1 MKDHG
6 RIRVLLVGGEADSRE
21 PATALRE
28 HLEGARVL
36 SAPDPDAGFEV
47 LESRRIDCLVSTYRL
62 PEGDGL
68 TFFGAVREEYP
79 DLPFVLFAGADDADL
94 ARRALSA
101 GVAGYVRRGAG
112 EEQYVVLAHRIR
124 TAIEAS
130 PSAGDRIEREEVSRE
145 LQEFRDRYRSL
156 FENTN
161 DAVAWTEYEGETPY
175 IREANPAFRELFE
188 PDDGNVLDRP
198 LDDVVVDPANEER
211 YEPAVEV
218 SRRVRTGEHVSGEL
232 KRDTVDGPRTFIWE
246 AIPHALPGTDE
257 VKHTHAVYTDIS
269 ARKRRERELERYETM
284 VQASGDPVFT
294 IDADGRFTFVNDAL
308 VALTGYE
315 ESTLLGSGL
324 GTILTG
330 DASGQGRT
338 MSDSLL
344 TPDTDRRTTE
354 LTVETSEGERV
365 PCEIHVTP
373 LPFDEEFRGSVGVV
387 RDVSERREYE
397 QSLQRERAKYRSLFE
412 KSQDAIAL
420 VEFEGETPHIA
431 EINEPFRTLFE
442 PPGEGIVGKPLDDV
456 VAAESQ
462 QEEAENVS
470 QRVRQ
475 GTYLSGEL
483 ERMTVDGP
491 RDFLWQAVPL
501 TDPATGDVTR
511 AFAVYRDVSALRERE
526 RALERERDRLDEFA
540 SIVSHDLRNPLQVAR
555 GHLEI
560 ARDTG
565 GEDHFDT
572 IERSLRRME
581 TLLEDLLVLARED
594 GTVDGT
600 EPIDIAALVETCWR
614 EDIAGNGSLNLRTD
628 RTVMA
633 EQSRLRQLFS
643 NLLGNAVEHGST
655 SPDSQARQDA
665 LEHGSPEQSVSRDCA
680 AGPGV
685 GEGKPAGSTDG
696 VEITVGDLP
705 GGFYV
710 ADDGPGIPAE
720 EREQVFESGY
730 STSDDGTGFGLSI
743 VAEIAEAH
751 GWAVD
756 VVDADGG
763 GARFEITGVDVVE
776 RE

>member
-6 RIRVLLVGGEADSRE
+6 RIRVLLVGGEAGSRE

-36 SAPDPDAGFEV
+36 SAPDADAGFEV

-94 ARRALSA
+94 ARRAISA

-145 LQEFRDRYRSL
+145 LQEFRDRYRL
-156 FENTN
+156 
-161 DAVAWTEYEGETPY
+161 
-175 IREANPAFRELFE
+175 
-188 PDDGNVLDRP
+188 
-198 LDDVVVDPANEER
+198 
-211 YEPAVEV
+211 
-218 SRRVRTGEHVSGEL
+218 
-232 KRDTVDGPRTFIWE
+232 
-246 AIPHALPGTDE
+246 
-257 VKHTHAVYTDIS
+257 
-269 ARKRRERELERYETM
+269 
-284 VQASGDPVFT
+284 
-294 IDADGRFTFVNDAL
+294 
-308 VALTGYE
+308 
-315 ESTLLGSGL
+315 
-324 GTILTG
+324 
-330 DASGQGRT
+330 
-338 MSDSLL
+338 
-344 TPDTDRRTTE
+344 
-354 LTVETSEGERV
+354 
-365 PCEIHVTP
+365 
-373 LPFDEEFRGSVGVV
+373 
-387 RDVSERREYE
+387 
-397 QSLQRERAKYRSLFE
+397 LFE

-420 VEFEGETPHIA
+420 VEFEGKTPHIA

-462 QEEAENVS
+462 REEAENVS

-501 TDPATGDVTR
+501 TDPATGEVTR
-511 AFAVYRDVSALRERE
+511 AFAIYRDVSALRERE

-555 GHLEI
+555 SHLEI

-614 EDIAGNGSLNLRTD
+614 EDIAGNGSLDLRTD

-685 GEGKPAGSTDG
+685 GEGEPPGSTDG